1 MSDDQPLPQAA
12 DDFVEFAEP
21 PRQRPRSMAEPPP
34 DERPAESD
42 QSAVDEVLARLRRE
56 RAEGKR

>member
-12 DDFVEFAEP
+12 DDFAEFAEP
-21 PRQRPRSMAEPPP
+21 PRQRPRSLGEAPS

-42 QSAVDEVLARLRRE
+42 QSSVDEVLARLRRE